1 MRTYTLSNL
10 AAVILTAAAGSAA
23 TAMPVTQAN
32 PPAAS
37 APSQVQVADA
47 AQAPPI
53 TAARPAPAMA
63 APADKKICKQL
74 PSSYSRVTVRTCL
87 TAKEWKQVDEQSRD

>member
-1 MRTYTLSNL
+1 MRTLTLTTFATVLLS
-10 AAVILTAAAGSAA
+10 VAAAPGANAS
-23 TAMPVTQAN
+23 PVTQAN

>member
-1 MRTYTLSNL
+1 MRIYNLSNL
-10 AAVILTAAAGSAA
+10 AAVILTAGAASAG
-23 TAMPVTQAN
+23 TAMPVTQAA

-47 AQAPPI
+47 AQAAPI
-53 TAARPAPAMA
+53 TAARPAPATA
-63 APADKKICKQL
+63 APAEKKICRQL

-87 TAKEWKQVDEQSRD
+87 TAKEWKQVEADSRD